1 MRIDFISDI
10 VCPWCA
16 IGLYSLEAAAARIP
30 GLQLDLHFHPFE
42 LNPGMGP
49 EGQDIEEHLAQK
61 YGAGPA
67 QLAACSSSRAAA
79 RSGWVIGAAFADP
92 RRP

>member
-30 GLQLDLHFHPFE
+30 GLALDLHFHPFE

-49 EGQDIEEHLAQK
+49 EGQDVTEHLTDTTFIL
-61 YGAGPA
+61 PVFH
-67 QLAACSSSRAAA
+67 QLSESDQARVVDALRTAAA
-79 RSGWVIGAAFADP
+79 GG
-92 RRP
+92 

>member
-1 MRIDFISDI
+1 MRIDFISDV

-30 GLQLDLHFHPFE
+30 GLQLDLHLHPFE

-49 EGQDIEEHLAQK
+49 EGQDI
-61 YGAGPA
+61 
-67 QLAACSSSRAAA
+67 
-79 RSGWVIGAAFADP
+79 
-92 RRP
+92 